1 MSDTKE
7 LIPDFDAVF
16 LGHTTE
22 IGGGHLETSRDVAKA
37 RDEEDGLMLSP
48 AAEKF
53 VKLIVLH
60 GMLPS
65 QAYTQAFAREDEFG
79 TLIVPDMPAYQA
91 RILLKLPEVKQAIEA
106 FRAEVREWCKTE
118 VEEVEMAYRQI
129 MLSPAAKDSDRIA
142 AGKALAA
149 LKGYEAAPEM
159 LQGAQ
164 LVIQLPWT
172 PQDLSHKAPVIID
185 QPVLDKVVNE

>member
-16 LGHTTE
+16 LGHTSE

-37 RDEEDGLMLSP
+37 RDEEDGLLLSP

-65 QAYTQAFAREDEFG
+65 QAYTQAFATEDEFG
-79 TLIVPDMPAYQA
+79 NLTVPDMPAYQA
-91 RILLKLPEVKQAIEA
+91 RVLLKLPEVKQAIEA
-106 FRAEVREWCKTE
+106 FKAEVREWCKTE
-118 VEEVEMAYRQI
+118 VEEVEMSYRQI
-129 MLSPAAKDSDRIA
+129 MLSPNAKDSDRIA

-149 LKGYEAAPEM
+149 LKGYEAVPEM
-159 LQGAQ
+159 LQGASITIALPFAPQQ
-164 LVIQLPWT
+164 LGHRPAVIEHEP
-172 PQDLSHKAPVIID
+172 
-185 QPVLDKVVNE
+185 LDKSVTS

>member
-1 MSDTKE
+1 MTDTQE
-7 LIPDFDAVF
+7 LIPDFDAAF

-22 IGGGHLETSRDVAKA
+22 IGGGHLETQRDVAKA
-37 RDEEDGLMLSP
+37 RDEEDGLLLSP

-79 TLIVPDMPAYQA
+79 NLIVPDMPAYQA
-91 RILLKLPEVKQAIEA
+91 RILLKLPEVKLAIEM
-106 FRAEVREWCKTE
+106 FKAEVREWCKTE

-129 MLSPAAKDSDRIA
+129 MLSPNAKDSDRIA

-149 LKGYEAAPEM
+149 LKGYEAVPEM
-159 LQGAQ
+159 LQGASITIALPFAPQQ
-164 LVIQLPWT
+164 LGRR
-172 PQDLSHKAPVIID
+172 PVTIEHE
-185 QPVLDKVVNE
+185 PLDNAVKT

>member
-1 MSDTKE
+1 MSDTEE
-7 LIPDFDAVF
+7 LIPDFDAAF
-16 LGHTTE
+16 LGHSSE
-22 IGGGHLETSRDVAKA
+22 IGGGHLETARDVAKA
-37 RDEEDGLMLSP
+37 RDEEDGLLLSP

-159 LQGAQ
+159 LQGASITISLPFAPQQ
-164 LVIQLPWT
+164 LGHR
-172 PQDLSHKAPVIID
+172 SAIID
-185 QPVLDKVVNE
+185 QPVLDKVVSE